1 MPPDAYKGMAP
12 DGKAQ
17 FMGKGG
23 PDKGFG
29 GKGDFDGKDGKGF
42 GGKEPFMGKDMDG
55 KGFGGKD
62 PMVIS
67 FFFWIERNRR
77 SLEKFFRLL
86 RGRVRNS
93 TKYLDDSLSDV
104 STPYTSSAHM
114 KAPN

>member
-62 PMVIS
+62 PMVI
-67 FFFWIERNRR
+67 FFLLDRAKSKVFGEIIQAPTWARQQFDQIFGR
-77 SLEKFFRLL
+77 S
-86 RGRVRNS
+86 
-93 TKYLDDSLSDV
+93 T
-104 STPYTSSAHM
+104 H
-114 KAPN
+114 

>member
-17 FMGKGG
+17 FMGKGS
-23 PDKGFG
+23 PEKGFG

-62 PMVIS
+62 PMVI
-67 FFFWIERNRR
+67 FVFFWIERNRR
-77 SLEKFFRLL
+77 FWRNYSGSYVGASAIRPNIWTIHFLL
-86 RGRVRNS
+86 YRRR
-93 TKYLDDSLSDV
+93 T
-104 STPYTSSAHM
+104 HR
-114 KAPN
+114 API